1 MRERRVFAPG
11 GFMSIRTL
19 VEKVSLISPESRSR
33 ALKGELVRSAKDEK
47 KKPPKARGGNDTSRP
62 GRNVGDALRR
72 AYDEAV
78 REAVPSDLLDLLKKL
93 D

>member
-1 MRERRVFAPG
+1 M
-11 GFMSIRTL
+11 
-19 VEKVSLISPESRSR
+19 
-33 ALKGELVRSAKDEK
+33 RSAKDEK
-47 KKPPKARGGNDTSRP
+47 KKPPKAKGGNDTNRP

-78 REAVPSDLLDLLKKL
+78 RESVPNDLLDLLKKL